1 MTILNMLG
9 LVTAETHAKLDD
21 LFATVARERN
31 EALIEAADATE
42 KFKKAVKDLAENS
55 TTIATLQHNAGL
67 DRDAIEKQSARIAEL
82 NAEIAAL
89 KTDAEKL
96 RSKRANDAAL
106 KREKRAAAKAQ
117 PIAA

>member
-1 MTILNMLG
+1 MNFLSMLG
-9 LVTAETHAKLDD
+9 LVTAETHAKLDE

-31 EALIEAADATE
+31 QALIEAADATE
-42 KFKKAVKDLAENS
+42 KFKKAVKDLEAQSNE
-55 TTIATLQHNAGL
+55 IAGL
-67 DRDAIEKQSARIAEL
+67 RDDVAAAEKVADARARKIAEL
-82 NAEIAAL
+82 NAEVAAL

-117 PIAA
+117 VLAA